1 MSSENRRD
9 AVRIALDELRDRS
22 SSFQQT
28 MAELQEI
35 NEKATT
41 KNKQIEAS
49 VDSAGRLTGLTL
61 RGDRWREMPPNELCT
76 KITEVIT
83 RAQDK
88 AVAKMSEKMA
98 AFMPGGVS
106 LEDMRKNA
114 PDVDSVIEDAIAS
127 AEKWVGRYE

>member
-1 MSSENRRD
+1 MSSENQRD
-9 AVRIALDELRDRS
+9 AVRIALDELRERS

-41 KNKQIEAS
+41 KNRQIEAS

-61 RGDRWREMPPNELCT
+61 RGDRWREMSATELCT

-88 AVAKMSEKMA
+88 AVAKMSEKMG
-98 AFMPGGVS
+98 AFLPGGMTV
-106 LEDMRKNA
+106 EDMRKNA
-114 PDVDSVIEDAIAS
+114 PDADAVIEDAITS
-127 AEKWVGRYE
+127 AEKWLGRYE

>member
-1 MSSENRRD
+1 MSSESQRD
-9 AVRIALDELRDRS
+9 AVRIAMDELRQRS
-22 SSFQQT
+22 STFQQT
-28 MAELQEI
+28 MTELQEI

-61 RGDRWREMPPNELCT
+61 RGDRWREMSPNELCT

-88 AVAKMSEKMA
+88 AIAKMNEKMT
-98 AFMPGGVS
+98 AFLPGE
-106 LEDMRKNA
+106 LNIDEMRKSA
-114 PDVDSVIEDAIAS
+114 PDVDSIVEDAISS
-127 AEKWVGRYE
+127 AEKLAGRYE